1 MMEEV
6 MMQEMRRAA
15 RTAANPTS
23 PRTTASLAP
32 DVQSCRCCNGKC
44 FTVATGDGGEVVAKE
59 DKEDDLEEGG
69 HAVNKVP
76 RR

>member
-15 RTAANPTS
+15 RTAAIPTS
-23 PRTTASLAP
+23 PRTTASSAP
-32 DVQSCRCCNGKC
+32 DVQSCRSCKGKC
-44 FTVATGDGGEVVAKE
+44 VTVAAGDGGEVVAKE
-59 DKEDDLEEGG
+59 SEEDDLGEGG
-69 HAVNKVP
+69 HAVDKVP

>member
-6 MMQEMRRAA
+6 MMQEMRRAT

-23 PRTTASLAP
+23 PRISASSAP
-32 DVQSCRCCNGKC
+32 DVQSCRPCKGKS
-44 FTVATGDGGEVVAKE
+44 FTVSTGDGGEVVAKE
-59 DKEDDLEEGG
+59 SEENDLEEGG
-69 HAVNKVP
+69 HAVDKVP